1 MSVLRVKR
9 ISVIESIKYFVFGK
23 MGVKT
28 CSKHETEISICVVNQ
43 PTGVFVLFVRTPP
56 QKKKMI

>member
-28 CSKHETEISICVVNQ
+28 CSKHETEISVCQCAVKQ
-43 PTGVFVLFVRTPP
+43 PTGVFVLFVRKP
-56 QKKKMI
+56 KNMI